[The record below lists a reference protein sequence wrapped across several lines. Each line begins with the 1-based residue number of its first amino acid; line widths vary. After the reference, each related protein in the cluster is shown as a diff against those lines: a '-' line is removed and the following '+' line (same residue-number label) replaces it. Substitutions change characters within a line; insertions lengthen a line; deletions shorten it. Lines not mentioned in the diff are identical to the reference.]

1 MKQLFVKQNHTDTL
15 NLIFLGYGQDGAIFE
30 QLKDSDCADIALV
43 YDYEN
48 EDFDSSVYSK
58 YKDINLIA
66 WSMGV
71 MMAPKVLDKN
81 GLLDKVTSSS
91 AINGTLEGIS
101 DEYGIPLK
109 MWNATIDALCESAVL
124 KFYRRMCFDAKLY
137 EEYLRFRPKRSE
149 ESLKSELIFIR
160 DFTNNPLVDG
170 FFYNKAFIGLKDK
183 IISPVNQ
190 LNSFKKTKTITQ
202 EVECA
207 HYSYEL
213 FKNQLV

>member
-1 MKQLFVKQNHTDTL
+1 MKQLFVKQNHTDKL

-48 EDFDSSVYSK
+48 EDFDSSVYRK

-101 DEYGIPLK
+101 DEYGI
-109 MWNATIDALCESAVL
+109 
-124 KFYRRMCFDAKLY
+124 YRRMCFDAKLY
-137 EEYLRFRPKRSE
+137 EEYLKFRPKRSE

-160 DFTNNPLVDG
+160 EFSNNPTVEG

-183 IISPVNQ
+183 IISHVNQ
-190 LNSFKKTKTITQ
+190 LNSFKKTNTVTQ

>member
-1 MKQLFVKQNHTDTL
+1 MKQLFIKQNHTDML

-30 QLKDSDCADIALV
+30 QLKDRDCADIALV

-48 EDFDSSVYSK
+48 EDFDSSVYSN
-58 YKDINLIA
+58 YKELNLIA

-71 MMAPKVLDKN
+71 MMAPKVLAKN
-81 GLLDKVTSSS
+81 GLLDKVTGSS

-109 MWNATIDALCESAVL
+109 VWNATIEALCESAIL

-137 EEYLRFRPKRSE
+137 EEYLRFRPQRTE
-149 ESLKSELIFIR
+149 NSLKSELIFIR
-160 DFTNNPLVDG
+160 EFSDKPLAEG

-183 IISPVNQ
+183 IISPANQ
-190 LNSFKKTKTITQ
+190 LNSFKRTKTVIQ

-213 FKNQLV
+213 FENQLV

>member
-1 MKQLFVKQNHTDTL
+1 
-15 NLIFLGYGQDGAIFE
+15 
-30 QLKDSDCADIALV
+30 
-43 YDYEN
+43 
-48 EDFDSSVYSK
+48 
-58 YKDINLIA
+58 
-66 WSMGV
+66 
-71 MMAPKVLDKN
+71 
-81 GLLDKVTSSS
+81 
-91 AINGTLEGIS
+91 
-101 DEYGIPLK
+101 
-109 MWNATIDALCESAVL
+109 
-124 KFYRRMCFDAKLY
+124 MCFDAKLY
-137 EEYLRFRPKRSE
+137 EEYLKFRPQRSV